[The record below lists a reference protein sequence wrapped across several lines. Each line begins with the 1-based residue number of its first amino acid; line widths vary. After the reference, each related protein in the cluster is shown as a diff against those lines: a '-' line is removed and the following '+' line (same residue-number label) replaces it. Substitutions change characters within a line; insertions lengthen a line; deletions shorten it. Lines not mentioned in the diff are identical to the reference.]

1 MTIKKTFHLLFA
13 AMLAFSPFAPPAA
26 AGHCTLCE
34 AAKEGDVAELRR
46 LLDEGAEIDASHW
59 GRGALFYAM
68 VNHQL
73 DAADLLLD
81 RGANPNKRQA
91 GTKGRSPFYV
101 SAGVPV
107 NSEKG
112 MQILK
117 KMLAKGGKVNDKN
130 HDKSILIGPM
140 YRSNLKSLRLL
151 LEKGAE
157 INGTVVKE
165 AVNLRGN
172 WWTDGNKLIIA
183 EMLKYRDGGEFLKY
197 YISNQDVN
205 GLKEA
210 LKIRSPNY
218 AYKGENGKTALMHA
232 AHKPNE
238 KLLEALLE
246 KNPNVDA
253 QDKAGKTALMY
264 AAEANRVKTS
274 KLLLEADANPDIA
287 DRRGKTVWD
296 IISNKYL
303 LRAIF
308 RKTLLAKHNVDVGE
322 DDEVN

>member
-1 MTIKKTFHLLFA
+1 MNIKKTFHLLFA
-13 AMLAFSPFAPPAA
+13 AVLAFSPFAPPAA
-26 AGHCTLCE
+26 AHHCTLCE
-34 AAKEGDVAELRR
+34 AARAGDVDELRR
-46 LLDEGAEIDASHW
+46 LLDEGAEIDASHY

-68 VNHQL
+68 ADYKY
-73 DAADLLLD
+73 DAALFLLD

-91 GTKGRSPFYV
+91 GTKGRSPFYLASGV
-101 SAGVPV
+101 SL

-112 MQILK
+112 MRVLK
-117 KMLAKGGKVNDKN
+117 KMLAKGGDVNDRN
-130 HDKSILIGPM
+130 HDKPILIGPM
-140 YRSNLKSLRLL
+140 YKYNMEALKLL
-151 LEKGAE
+151 LKAGAE
-157 INGTVVKE
+157 INDRVVRE
-165 AVNLRGN
+165 AVNLRGR
-172 WWTDGNKLIIA
+172 WWTEGNKLIIA

-205 GLKEA
+205 GLKEV
-210 LKIRSPNY
+210 LKSRSPNY

-246 KNPNVDA
+246 KKPNVDA

-264 AAEANRVKTS
+264 AAEANRIKTS
-274 KLLLEADANPDIA
+274 KLLLEADANPDIS

-308 RKTLLAKHNVDVGE
+308 RKTLLAKHDVDVGE